1 MFTICAAVAASV
13 FIYTV
18 FPPDGSKVHKPPGPE
33 LMKLQIESLLF
44 LSFPF
49 AFTLRLTNHATEMIM
64 MTPIRVPT
72 KAPTMIP
79 IPESGGYK
87 QLVSKMEHSVCPVPC
102 ICDQWG
108 IFRAFI

>member
-1 MFTICAAVAASV
+1 MSIQGKTAEVRSYSSSV
-13 FIYTV
+13 VVLEF
-18 FPPDGSKVHKPPGPE
+18 
-33 LMKLQIESLLF
+33 LF